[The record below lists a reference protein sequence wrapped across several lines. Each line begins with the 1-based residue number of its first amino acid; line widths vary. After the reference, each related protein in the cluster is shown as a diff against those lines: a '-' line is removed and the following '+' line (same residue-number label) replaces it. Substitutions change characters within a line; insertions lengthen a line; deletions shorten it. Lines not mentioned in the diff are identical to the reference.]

1 MSRVQSV
8 VGSNPSQGS
17 SSFFEKV
24 TALGVLCCFTFLFV
38 CMTLL
43 ASFYL
48 PSSSLI
54 NMYNVCDGCKN

>member
-8 VGSNPSQGS
+8 VGSNLSRGS
-17 SSFFEKV
+17 FEKV
-24 TALGVLCCFTFLFV
+24 TALGVLCYFAFLFV
-38 CMTLL
+38 CMILL

-54 NMYNVCDGCKN
+54 IMYNVCDGCKN